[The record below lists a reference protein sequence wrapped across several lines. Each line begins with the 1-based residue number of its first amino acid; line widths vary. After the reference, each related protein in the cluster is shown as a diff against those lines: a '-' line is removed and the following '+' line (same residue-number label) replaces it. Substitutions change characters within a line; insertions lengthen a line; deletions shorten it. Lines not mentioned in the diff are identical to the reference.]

1 MQCPLPEHPFATQ
14 LLFVERKE
22 KNKWYRFKFKS
33 ISRQRTTKNVVI
45 YLLESEG
52 KFEPSNCT
60 NYILFQCSHFSWFL
74 IIVFHITHQSINSQN
89 SLAKEIIKLYIFDP
103 EKVIRKYG
111 LSTYSFVKR
120 NPFKTCHIPLLNVV
134 LLINHCITLS
144 SSFLT
149 MFVHHAIFGLWV
161 VLRTSKRK
169 SKIFSRVL
177 QFNEKEKLIDWN
189 NLPFC
194 HWHLLRFG
202 ISSYINVHLF
212 SYIISLMWHSF
223 CLCMITYPLSIIL
236 SWCATFW
243 VILFKKL
250 WQAILR

>member
-1 MQCPLPEHPFATQ
+1 M
-14 LLFVERKE
+14 
-22 KNKWYRFKFKS
+22 
-33 ISRQRTTKNVVI
+33 
-45 YLLESEG
+45 
-52 KFEPSNCT
+52 
-60 NYILFQCSHFSWFL
+60 
-74 IIVFHITHQSINSQN
+74 
-89 SLAKEIIKLYIFDP
+89 
-103 EKVIRKYG
+103 
-111 LSTYSFVKR
+111 
-120 NPFKTCHIPLLNVV
+120 

-243 VILFKKL
+243 VACSKSYDRLYYDKWQFQKLQVLQLADWESQTDDKILND
-250 WQAILR
+250 I

>member
-1 MQCPLPEHPFATQ
+1 MPH
-14 LLFVERKE
+14 
-22 KNKWYRFKFKS
+22 S
-33 ISRQRTTKNVVI
+33 IVKRCVAYQSLYHV
-45 YLLESEG
+45 
-52 KFEPSNCT
+52 
-60 NYILFQCSHFSWFL
+60 
-74 IIVFHITHQSINSQN
+74 IVFVS
-89 SLAKEIIKLYIFDP
+89 Y
-103 EKVIRKYG
+103 
-111 LSTYSFVKR
+111 
-120 NPFKTCHIPLLNVV
+120 NVRASCN
-134 LLINHCITLS
+134 LRTL
-144 SSFLT
+144 
-149 MFVHHAIFGLWV
+149 V

-189 NLPFC
+189 NLPSC

-202 ISSYINVHLF
+202 ISSYINVNLF

-243 VILFKKL
+243 VIWFKKL